1 MTTDGRATDVL
12 DCDLCI
18 VGAGYAALN
27 GLNAAAK
34 YLNKGARIVVIDK
47 NTTWG
52 GQWLHQ
58 YDFVR
63 LHQPYR
69 MFTAGDQRWTLDRD
83 PSHLATRREVLD
95 HLGSVHAISAQ
106 ELEIK
111 PLFGHVYNGHSLRE
125 GRVEVLA
132 SEISGT
138 KSPKRIRAKRL
149 LNGIGV
155 DVQPLPPYSLS
166 SSRVRSVAPSD
177 PVLAEPEFLQ
187 SQAPVYIIGSG
198 KTAMEVA
205 RHVIQHRS
213 GQRRELNVI
222 AGSGMWFIVR
232 DNLYPPGAQRY
243 LGGTLNSDMFLTM
256 CELYNGHNDAEIM
269 ERFRRKGYV
278 HTVWGSG
285 GNCRLG
291 LLSIDERDEVRAG
304 VDRVFHGHLLDVEG
318 TTMTVRTDGAVHAHN
333 VPEGAWFINCTT
345 HFSQQAPHQPVLQ
358 DSGLVCAPQHALGLT
373 GTSAYILT
381 HMWMRGELGAVAHE
395 LFRMRIDVQ
404 PKVRF
409 ATNLGLMAM
418 ANLAMINAHLPL
430 KIIAGFE
437 GDYNK
442 WYPAYRRVP
451 LMARMIKNRRM
462 LLEKAARILRL
473 RFSDSPDPDLEQL
486 SAAAPVLGARSAV
499 C

>member
-1 MTTDGRATDVL
+1 MTTDGRATDSL

-34 YLNKGARIVVIDK
+34 YLSKGARVVVIDK
-47 NTTWG
+47 NAGWG

-69 MFTAGDQRWTLDRD
+69 MFTAGDQRWTLQRD

-95 HLGSVHAISAQ
+95 HLASVPAISGR

-111 PLFGHVYNGHSLRE
+111 PLFGHAFTGHSLRE
-125 GRVEVLA
+125 GRVEVQATEL
-132 SEISGT
+132 SGS
-138 KSPKRIRAKRL
+138 KPPKRIRAKRL
-149 LNGIGV
+149 LKAIGV
-155 DVQPLPPYSLS
+155 DVQPLPPYPIS
-166 SSRVRSVAPSD
+166 STRVRSVAPSD
-177 PVLAEPEFLQ
+177 PVLAQPEFLQ

-198 KTAMEVA
+198 KTAMDVA
-205 RHVIQHRS
+205 RHVIRHRS

-222 AGSGMWFIVR
+222 AGSGMWFFVR
-232 DNLYPPGAQRY
+232 DTLYPPGAQRY
-243 LGGTLNSDMFLTM
+243 LRGTLNSDMFLTM
-256 CELYNGHNDAEIM
+256 CELYNGHNDSEIM
-269 ERFRRKGYV
+269 ERFRRKGLV
-278 HTVWGSG
+278 HAVWGHA

-291 LLSIDERDEVRAG
+291 LLSIAERDELRAG

-318 TTMTVRTDGAVHAHN
+318 TTMTIAADGVVQTHK
-333 VPEGAWFINCTT
+333 VPDGAWFINCTT
-345 HFSQQAPHQPVLQ
+345 HFRHFPHEPVLQ
-358 DSGLVCAPQHALGLT
+358 DSGLVCTPQHALGLT

-381 HMWMRGELGAVAHE
+381 HAWLRGELAAVASE

-404 PKVRF
+404 PKLRF
-409 ATNLGLMAM
+409 VTNIGLMAM
-418 ANLAMINAHLPL
+418 ANVALINAHLPT
-430 KIIAGFE
+430 KILAEFE
-437 GDYNK
+437 GDFNK
-442 WYPAYRRVP
+442 WYPSYRRLP
-451 LMARMIKNRRM
+451 LLARMIKHRSM

-473 RFSDSPDPDLEQL
+473 RFSDSSDADQEQL
-486 SAAAPVLGARSAV
+486 STPAQVRGARAAA